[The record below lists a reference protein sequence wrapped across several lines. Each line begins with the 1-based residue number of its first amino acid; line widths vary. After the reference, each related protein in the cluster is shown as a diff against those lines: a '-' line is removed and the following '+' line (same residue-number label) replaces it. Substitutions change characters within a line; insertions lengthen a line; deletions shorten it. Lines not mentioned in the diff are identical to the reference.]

1 MERNRE
7 KCCLMVG
14 EHESNLRWEEGWR
27 GMRIGEVERRW
38 MKSGAALVACL
49 SMEHI
54 TTGFDNQV
62 NAGKLGSLSKVG
74 GATV

>member
-1 MERNRE
+1 MW
-7 KCCLMVG
+7 K
-14 EHESNLRWEEGWR
+14 
-27 GMRIGEVERRW
+27 GEVERRW

-62 NAGKLGSLSKVG
+62 NVGSLSKVG
-74 GATV
+74 GAIV